1 MDGIHGMN
9 LEAIDLNLL
18 VVFEA
23 LMEERNVTRAAK
35 RIGLSQ
41 SAMSN
46 ALARLR
52 RTLDDQLL
60 VRTATGMAPTRKA
73 QALILPVRES
83 LARLRSALMD
93 QPAFDAA
100 GSQRAFQVLMS
111 DYSEVTLLPPV
122 LARLVREAPEVSLRV
137 TRSSSL
143 FDPPAAEELSNAFD
157 LAVGFYPDAPA
168 LDTSLRSEVLWE
180 DKNVCI
186 VSSRHRVI
194 RNTLTLRQYGA
205 AAHVAVFYKPEGP
218 GLVDALLAQHGL
230 KRRQAVLVPH
240 FISAAYMVAESE
252 LIATIP
258 ERLALQLKA
267 QLKLRVLT
275 PPIAI
280 PPFRLTAL
288 WHERRHT
295 DLGHIWLRGLFGDA
309 AAALK
314 RSG

>member
-1 MDGIHGMN
+1 MNGIHGMN

-18 VVFEA
+18 LVFEA

-52 RTLDDQLL
+52 RTFDDPLL
-60 VRTATGMAPTRKA
+60 VRTPAGMAPTRKA

-83 LARLRSALMD
+83 LARLRSALVD

-100 GSQRAFQVLMS
+100 GSQRAFQILMS
-111 DYSEVTLLPPV
+111 DYSEVTLLPH
-122 LARLVREAPEVSLRV
+122 LLSRLVREAPGVSFRV
-137 TRSSSL
+137 RRSRSL
-143 FDPPAAEELSNAFD
+143 FDPPAPEELANAFD

-186 VSSRHRVI
+186 VSSKHPVI
-194 RNTLTLRQYGA
+194 KSALTLRQYAGA
-205 AAHVAVFYKPEGP
+205 AHAAVFYKSEGQ
-218 GLVDALLAQHGL
+218 GFIDALLAQHGL
-230 KRRQAVLVPH
+230 MRRQTVLVPH
-240 FISAAYMVAESE
+240 FISAAYIVAESE
-252 LIATIP
+252 LIATVP
-258 ERLALQLKA
+258 ERLALELKKK
-267 QLKLRVLT
+267 LKLKTLT

-288 WHERRHT
+288 WHERRQA
-295 DLGHIWLRGLFGDA
+295 DPGHVWLRALFSEA
-309 AAALK
+309 AGSVK
-314 RSG
+314 CSG